1 MADPGFPGARGGP
14 SPIIWHNF
22 CRKLHEHEKKWTEMG
37 HASSRYPRSA
47 TAVHILSLMLMD
59 SFHETPVII
68 YILLKPQTDGA
79 CNQL

>member
-22 CRKLHEHEKKWTEMG
+22 FRKLHENEEENGQMG
-37 HASSRYPRSA
+37 HASSRSPRSA
-47 TAVHILSLMLMD
+47 TAVHILSLMLTD

-68 YILLKPQTDGA
+68 YILLKPQTNGA